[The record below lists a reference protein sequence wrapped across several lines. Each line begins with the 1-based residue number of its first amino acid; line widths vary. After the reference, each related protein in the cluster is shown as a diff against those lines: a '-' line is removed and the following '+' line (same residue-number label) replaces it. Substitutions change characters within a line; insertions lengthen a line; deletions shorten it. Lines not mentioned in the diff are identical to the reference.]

1 MSLKQPTLS
10 EIAFSCNCNFY
21 GEDLGLPLNVAI
33 DSRDIKQGDVF
44 FALPGEKTDGHLYIG
59 DAIAKGAAA
68 VVAES
73 NKYRRSGLALP
84 DRNSGFSV
92 LLTERNVNELLTRL
106 ATVYLSI
113 VNPDH
118 VIAIT
123 GSVGKTTTREFLKQ
137 LLTRHF
143 RVHGADKSYNTDIGC
158 AVTILQMPVD
168 TEVLVLEMGTNK
180 PGEIA
185 SLVKSYPP
193 TIALITAIAAAHLEK
208 LKNKVGV
215 VKAKMEIAESRGLR
229 SIIYNADDPDL
240 EKAALELSEEITKR
254 GVGYSKT
261 HYLIKNVV
269 STIADDGCQVS
280 FKLKT
285 PEGEIS
291 LNTNMFGKHQV
302 YCLALAIAGVIETGI
317 SIEDIN
323 FSDHVF
329 ASQEGRG
336 KCYMMPEGFLLIDDS
351 YNANPSSM
359 MAAIE
364 TVDNYH
370 WGNDKIAVLGEM
382 GELGENEVKHHKEV
396 LKKALDL
403 DLLILVGQKWYPA
416 VSSLSE
422 SAKSRIIFADKRDL
436 LNTIRSQISRGNIIL
451 IKGSH
456 SNRLDQ
462 IVSELVESK

>member
-1 MSLKQPTLS
+1 MPIKESTLS
-10 EIAFSCNCNFY
+10 ELALLCNCNFY
-21 GEDLGLPLNVAI
+21 GEDLRLPLKVAI

-73 NKYRRSGLALP
+73 SKYRESGLTLP
-84 DRNSGFSV
+84 DRNSGFSL

-118 VIAIT
+118 VLAIT

-137 LLTRHF
+137 LLTCHF
-143 RVHGADKSYNTDIGC
+143 RVHGADKSYNTDVGC
-158 AVTILQMPVD
+158 AVTVLQMPVD

-180 PGEIA
+180 PGDIA
-185 SLVKSYPP
+185 SLVKSFPP

-208 LKNKVGV
+208 LRDRAGV
-215 VKAKMEIAESRGLR
+215 IKAKMEIAESKDLR
-229 SIIYNADDPDL
+229 SIIYNADDSDL
-240 EKAALELSEEITKR
+240 EKTALELPVEISKR
-254 GVGYSKT
+254 GVGYTST
-261 HYLIKNVV
+261 HYRIKDVV
-269 STIADDGCQVS
+269 SKIADKGCQVS

-285 PEGEIS
+285 PVGEIS
-291 LNTNMFGKHQV
+291 LDTNMFGKHQV
-302 YCLALAIAGVIETGI
+302 YCLALAIACVIETGVFF
-317 SIEDIN
+317 EEIN

-329 ASQEGRG
+329 ASHKGRG
-336 KCYMMPEGFLLIDDS
+336 KCYMMPERFLLIDDS

-364 TVDNYH
+364 TVDNYN
-370 WGNDKIAVLGEM
+370 WGNEKIAVLGEM

-396 LKKALDL
+396 LKKALEL
-403 DLLILVGQKWYPA
+403 DFLILVGQKWYPA

-422 SAKSRIIFADKRDL
+422 SAKSRIIFADKKDL
-436 LNTIRSQISRGNIIL
+436 LNTIRSRISSGNIIL

-456 SNRLDQ
+456 SNRLDE
-462 IVSELVESK
+462 IVAELVKSK